1 MSAPPTSAGTRSHT
15 GLALLV
21 IMIGV
26 LMVAIDTTIVV
37 LALPVMQRSLHVAL
51 SAVIWV
57 IIGYLL
63 TITLVST
70 QVGRLGDVFG
80 RVKMYEAGFLVFIVG
95 SALCA
100 LATNEGTII
109 GFRIIQGL
117 GGALVMA
124 NSGAVI
130 ADTFPPNKLGR
141 AYGFNSVG
149 YTVGAIFG
157 ILLGGVIVTYFS
169 WRWIFWVNVPIGI
182 VAYGL
187 ALKVLHDSGKR
198 QKQKLDLVGMLVL
211 GLGLFGVLWGITKL
225 ATDPFSTEIFLYLVI
240 GVALMVA
247 FIFVEKAREAP
258 MVHLSIFKVPTM
270 TPTLT
275 AAFFQGLANYAVLF
289 LVIMYLQGVREYS
302 PLKASL
308 LLVPGYII
316 GSFVG
321 PVSGKLADK
330 VGPILPATVGLGI
343 QVVAL
348 LLYAQLGTTTG
359 MWVVVLASVVSGIG
373 ASAFFPANNSAVMK
387 ASPPEMFGIA
397 SGMLRTFSNVG
408 MVFSFAVA
416 ILVAARSIPR
426 NLAFA
431 IFVGTTQLTS
441 HLANVFTSGLHS
453 AFYASMIFMALA
465 AALSATRVF
474 MRSWRRTSAR

>member
-1 MSAPPTSAGTRSHT
+1 MSAPTASTGTKSHT

-57 IIGYLL
+57 VIGYLL

-70 QVGRLGDVFG
+70 QVGRLGDIFG
-80 RVKMYEAGFLVFIVG
+80 RVKMYETGFLVFILG

-100 LATNEGTII
+100 LSNSETTII

-130 ADTFPPNKLGR
+130 ADTFPPNRLGR

-182 VAYGL
+182 VAYVM
-187 ALKVLHDSGKR
+187 ALKVLRDSGKR
-198 QKQKLDLVGMLVL
+198 QRQRLDLAGMLTL
-211 GLGLFGVLWGITKL
+211 GLGLFGILWGITKL
-225 ATDPFSTEIFLYLVI
+225 STDPFTMEIVLYLIGGVI
-240 GVALMVA
+240 LMIA
-247 FIFVEKAREAP
+247 FVFVERVREAP
-258 MVHLSIFKVPTM
+258 MVHMSIFRIPAM

-275 AAFFQGLANYAVLF
+275 AAFLQGLANYAVLF

-308 LLVPGYII
+308 LLVPGYIV

-321 PVSGKLADK
+321 PFSGKLADR
-330 VGPILPATVGLGI
+330 VGAVIPATLGLGI

-348 LLYAQLGTTTG
+348 LIYAQLGTVTG
-359 MWVVVLASVVSGIG
+359 VWLVIVASTISGIG

-387 ASPPEMFGIA
+387 AAPSEMFGIA

-431 IFVGTTQLTS
+431 IFVGTTKLTT
-441 HLANVFTSGLHS
+441 HLASVFTAGLHS
-453 AFYASMIFMALA
+453 AFYASTIFMALA
-465 AALSATRVF
+465 AILSATRVLSKSTS
-474 MRSWRRTSAR
+474 RSRIR